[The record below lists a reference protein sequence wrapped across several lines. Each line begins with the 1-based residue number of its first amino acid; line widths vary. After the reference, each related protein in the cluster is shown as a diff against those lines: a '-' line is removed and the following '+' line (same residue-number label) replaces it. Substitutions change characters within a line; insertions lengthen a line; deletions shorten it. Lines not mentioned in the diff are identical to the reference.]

1 MLLRSLKIGLVYYH
15 INYGRFNL
23 NLSSGSSLI
32 RKFRV
37 HATNL
42 FLQFLKFLDGN
53 SYVVVSF
60 GVKIFLPKFVNHEV
74 TINNFDLKSI

>member
-15 INYGRFNL
+15 TNCGRFNF
-23 NLSSGSSLI
+23 NLSSDSSLI

-53 SYVVVSF
+53 SLVVVSF
-60 GVKIFLPKFVNHEV
+60 GVNIFLPKFGNMRVP
-74 TINNFDLKSI
+74 

>member
-15 INYGRFNL
+15 TNCGRFNL

-32 RKFRV
+32 STFRV

-42 FLQFLKFLDGN
+42 FLQFFKFLDGN
-53 SYVVVSF
+53 SQVVVSF
-60 GVKIFLPKFVNHEV
+60 GVNIFLPKFVNHEV
-74 TINNFDLKSI
+74 PINNFDLKSI